1 MLNNFEV
8 RHRERKRNLEMEIII
23 KRITPFIGNKNRLKI
38 LEFGSGDGYQIPHL
52 KQLGSVIA
60 SDIYPVRDIK
70 DTQSKSEISNGVYK
84 SDEINRYPDTGFVF
98 CDIRNA
104 PFALSSFGLVFSN
117 HVLEH
122 IREIKLAFAELKR
135 IGRSDCIY
143 AFTVPTNI
151 WLLLSIPA
159 QCYNMLRRILNKEP
173 KNKASRR
180 QRETDVEIR
189 GWRRFLPV
197 GHGWQKNFLHC
208 FNSFRIKNWQKLF
221 TENGFTIVERV
232 PLLLYA
238 PSEFPIVPT
247 SKFLVKQGICSSV
260 MFILKKAT

>member
-1 MLNNFEV
+1 MLHTFEI
-8 RHRERKRNLEMEIII
+8 RHRERKRKREMEIII
-23 KRITPFIGNKNRLKI
+23 KRIAPFTGNKNRLKI
-38 LEFGSGDGYQIPHL
+38 LEFGSGDGYQISYL
-52 KQLGSVIA
+52 KRLGSVVA
-60 SDIYPVRDIK
+60 SDI
-70 DTQSKSEISNGVYK
+70 YK
-84 SDEINRYPDTGFVF
+84 SDEINRYREAEFVL

-122 IREIKLAFAELKR
+122 IKDIKSAFAELKR

-143 AFTVPTNI
+143 AFTVPTNT

-159 QCYNMLRRILNKEP
+159 QCYNALRRILNKEH
-173 KNKASRR
+173 KNKAIKRR
-180 QRETDVEIR
+180 REGGAEIR
-189 GWRRFLPV
+189 GWRKFLPV

-208 FNSFRIKNWQKLF
+208 FNSFRMKNWQKLF
-221 TENGFTIVERV
+221 VENEFKIIESV

-247 SKFLVKQGICSSV
+247 SRFLVKCGIYSSV